1 MDGKKYDLW
10 SDGYGAAVH
19 LLNDKDEYPVAGY
32 ATVLSEVYNMV
43 RESDAKKILD
53 VGFGTGIVTKKLYGD
68 GYELYGVD
76 SSEQMVEAGKEF
88 MPKAKL
94 VMADY
99 SLGLPLRL
107 IQEKYDMI
115 ISVYAFHHLD
125 HYEQEHLIEDM
136 LRQLAPGGQIIIGGL
151 AFETIADMKELRKQ
165 TKDNWLYKGMYM
177 LYDELDKVFS
187 NVTWTK
193 ISKCAG
199 IVTITKE

>member
-1 MDGKKYDLW
+1 MDNKKYDLW
-10 SDGYGAAVH
+10 SDGYGAAIN

-32 ATVLSEVYNMV
+32 AALLNEVYNMV
-43 RESDAKKILD
+43 RESSAKKILD
-53 VGFGTGIVTKKLYGD
+53 VGFGTGIVAKKLYRD

-76 SSEQMVEAGKEF
+76 ASEQMVEAGKDF
-88 MPKAKL
+88 MPNAKL

-99 SLGLPLRL
+99 SLGLPLGL
-107 IQEKYDMI
+107 IQEKYDVI

-125 HYEQEHLIEDM
+125 HYEQEHLIHDM
-136 LRQLAPGGQIIIGGL
+136 LRQLAPGGQIIVGGL
-151 AFETIADMKELRKQ
+151 AFESLADMKELRKQ

-187 NVTWTK
+187 NVTWNK

-199 IVTITKE
+199 IITITNE